1 MTNALYAPTAMPSD
15 FVIALARDVRLLILD
30 VDGVLTTGYLD
41 YDAQGEVVKS
51 FYVQDGLGIQ
61 LLRQMGIPIAIIS
74 GRDSK
79 VTAARAKDLKIDF
92 LIQGAQDKGVAL
104 KQLMIDA
111 QVTPQQCAYMGDD
124 VIDLPMPETT
134 TRPLQASMVR
144 TAFTKLMSNVRVK
157 SIKAC
162 ASMVSTL
169 SATFNIASSF
179 KCVELFVII
188 MAVSITFLRH
198 MHNGSGV
205 LRGLLCAF
213 SQSLLFLC
221 LRSLT
226 LALTLILTPYFCSPE
241 ST

>member
-92 LIQGAQDKGVAL
+92 LIQGAQDKGAAL

-124 VIDLPMPETT
+124 VT
-134 TRPLQASMVR
+134 
-144 TAFTKLMSNVRVK
+144 
-157 SIKAC
+157 
-162 ASMVSTL
+162 
-169 SATFNIASSF
+169 
-179 KCVELFVII
+179 
-188 MAVSITFLRH
+188 
-198 MHNGSGV
+198 
-205 LRGLLCAF
+205 
-213 SQSLLFLC
+213 
-221 LRSLT
+221 
-226 LALTLILTPYFCSPE
+226 
-241 ST
+241 

>member
-15 FVIALARDVRLLILD
+15 FVIALAREVRLLILD

-92 LIQGAQDKGVAL
+92 LIQGAQDKGAAL
-104 KQLMIDA
+104 KQLMVNA

-124 VIDLPMPETT
+124 VIDLPILRAVGLATSVPNGHMLAQ
-134 TRPLQASMVR
+134 RAAHWVSSSNGGAGAVR
-144 TAFTKLMSNVRVK
+144 
-157 SIKAC
+157 
-162 ASMVSTL
+162 
-169 SATFNIASSF
+169 
-179 KCVELFVII
+179 EL
-188 MAVSITFLRH
+188 AE
-198 MHNGSGV
+198 
-205 LRGLLCAF
+205 
-213 SQSLLFLC
+213 
-221 LRSLT
+221 
-226 LALTLILTPYFCSPE
+226 LILFAQDKLNSAYAAYLYDEQHPHLDIM
-241 ST
+241 